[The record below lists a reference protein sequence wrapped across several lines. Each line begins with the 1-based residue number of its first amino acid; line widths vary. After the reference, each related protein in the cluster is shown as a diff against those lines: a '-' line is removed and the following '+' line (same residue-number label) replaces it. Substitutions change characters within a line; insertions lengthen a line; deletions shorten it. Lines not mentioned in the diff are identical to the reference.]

1 MKKLHERAKR
11 LATRK
16 KMEILGKEMKDKNL
30 VDEVKRREQKL
41 VEIRY
46 NNRMKNIEN
55 VQKYNR
61 SLDDWGKK
69 GFLTN
74 TLNKDS
80 IELMNTLESS
90 FLRFKSKPR
99 NNQVDDVNNKI

>member
-41 VEIRY
+41 VELRY

-55 VQKYNR
+55 VQNYNQ

-69 GFLTN
+69 GF
-74 TLNKDS
+74 
-80 IELMNTLESS
+80 
-90 FLRFKSKPR
+90 
-99 NNQVDDVNNKI
+99 

>member
-41 VEIRY
+41 VELRY

-55 VQKYNR
+55 V
-61 SLDDWGKK
+61 
-69 GFLTN
+69 
-74 TLNKDS
+74 
-80 IELMNTLESS
+80 
-90 FLRFKSKPR
+90 
-99 NNQVDDVNNKI
+99 